1 MEQEL
6 KESQAKLDA
15 LEAEIIENKK
25 TREALREDARVLRDK
40 YIAEEKIRE
49 TLLQRVLSAKETN

>member
-1 MEQEL
+1 VEQEL